1 MCFVTSS
8 LVGKYIHKVTSI
20 IWSIMMS
27 IYHHFRLNYIS
38 KMFKTSKIMYVLDK
52 FIKHASYDGSLIIR
66 APFNIQ
72 VSYYNITQEYYLKS

>member
-38 KMFKTSKIMYVLDK
+38 KMFKTSKIMYVKRTARHKVCTSDTK
-52 FIKHASYDGSLIIR
+52 D
-66 APFNIQ
+66 
-72 VSYYNITQEYYLKS
+72 TM